1 MAGHSKWAQIK
12 RTKAVVDAKR
22 GAVFTR
28 LVREITVAARGG
40 GDPAGNFQLRTAI
53 EKAKAAGVPN
63 ANIERAIAKGSGQAG
78 GEGDQFEA
86 VRYEGYG
93 AGGVAVLIEAF
104 TDNRNRTAADL
115 RLAFSK
121 HGGNLGETGCVSYL
135 FEQRSVVRL
144 EAGDLPEEALLERL
158 LELEEAG
165 GPAVVGYT
173 LDGEGADVLAAYAD
187 LEALQDGLRGLGL
200 PVAGWYLP
208 AELSDRL
215 FAEAPRRAA
224 IRSQLQQLA
233 ARLDQPLHISAY
245 STGQL
250 SPDANG
256 AWLQQLQDAGLQVW
270 WQDGEGIA
278 ELPALVRQAYLQAL
292 PCPVGIVREAFR
304 QTSAAGAPVKA
315 VPAPPQPPV
324 ACHPNAVFALQYLPW
339 AVALSE

>member
-28 LVREITVAARGG
+28 LGREITVAARAG

-63 ANIERAIAKGSGQAG
+63 ANIERAIAKGSGQAS

-200 PVAGWYLP
+200 PVAGWEHRWIAPLP
-208 AELSDRL
+208 C
-215 FAEAPRRAA
+215 
-224 IRSQLQQLA
+224 
-233 ARLDQPLHISAY
+233 RLDSEDTLRPCLRM
-245 STGQL
+245 L
-250 SPDANG
+250 DALEELDDVRSVTSNLE
-256 AWLQQLQDAGLQVW
+256 ADEDLL
-270 WQDGEGIA
+270 IA
-278 ELPALVRQAYLQAL
+278 VME
-292 PCPVGIVREAFR
+292 
-304 QTSAAGAPVKA
+304 
-315 VPAPPQPPV
+315 
-324 ACHPNAVFALQYLPW
+324 
-339 AVALSE
+339 

>member
-28 LVREITVAARGG
+28 LGREITVAARAG

-93 AGGVAVLIEAF
+93 PGGVAVLIEAF

-121 HGGNLGETGCVSYL
+121 HGGNLGDSGCVSYL

-144 EAGDLPEEALLERL
+144 EGGDLQEDVLLEKL
-158 LELEEAG
+158 LELEETG
-165 GPAVVGYT
+165 GPAVVGYS
-173 LDGEGADVLAAYAD
+173 LDGEGADVLGAYAD
-187 LEALQDGLRGLGL
+187 LEALQDGVRGLGL
-200 PVAGWYLP
+200 PVAGW
-208 AELSDRL
+208 EHRW
-215 FAEAPRRAA
+215 
-224 IRSQLQQLA
+224 I
-233 ARLDQPLHISAY
+233 
-245 STGQL
+245 
-250 SPDANG
+250 
-256 AWLQQLQDAGLQVW
+256 
-270 WQDGEGIA
+270 
-278 ELPALVRQAYLQAL
+278 
-292 PCPVGIVREAFR
+292 
-304 QTSAAGAPVKA
+304 APVPCRLESEDVLRPCLRMLDALEDLDDVRSVTSNLEADEELFHA
-315 VPAPPQPPV
+315 VM
-324 ACHPNAVFALQYLPW
+324 
-339 AVALSE
+339 E